1 MLKKQYHIV
10 TLSLLIVPAAAFA
23 LLGVLTDER
32 YDLMM
37 PLAVLGLLVGISA
50 AWICRGFYRSYA
62 RLQEQSERV
71 RQGLLE
77 SHEALKIQFH
87 EQTGLL
93 RRSYKNYEQLVQSA
107 NTIILRWDTEG
118 IIRFMNPFALEF
130 FGFSEDEVIGH
141 SVLDTIVPPTEVTG
155 RDLVYMIEDICRNP
169 EDYKCNENENI
180 KKDGTRAW
188 IAWANKAV
196 MDERGRKIEILSI
209 GNDITDKKIH
219 EQQIHTLAHF
229 DSLTGLPNR
238 ILLMQRLN
246 ERMQEGKANGQVL
259 PLMYLDLDRF
269 KTINDSL
276 GHDKGDLLLEQ
287 LAFRLTKC
295 LSESETLARMGGDEF
310 AVILESKP
318 DNDSAFDSLHSKATQ
333 MLSVIRKPFNLDGHQ
348 IFVTGSIGIVLFP
361 QDGMQ
366 AEALLKNADM
376 AMYQAKSQGSNQ
388 YVFYESCMNDKIMQR
403 LQLENALRDAIETGS
418 MTLNYQPTVNLQTM
432 QVECVEALLR
442 WHHPVLG
449 DVAPEQFI
457 PVAEDT
463 GMIIALGNRVIS
475 DAISQAAIWYKAGFD
490 QINLAVNLSLRQVQ
504 QPELAG
510 FIEQCLLENKLPASM
525 FGLEI
530 TESTIMQDSEQG
542 MTVLNELH
550 RLGIRL
556 YIDDF
561 GTGYSSLARLRDMPI
576 HSLKIDRSFVSDT
589 SHMQHNARI
598 IDAIIAMAHS
608 LNIEVIAE
616 GVETEAQMEYLKQH
630 KCEYAQGFYLA
641 RPCSA
646 QDMSAI
652 LQTGV
657 QPQQHTSGQVV
668 PL

>member
-1 MLKKQYHIV
+1 MQKKQVV
-10 TLSLLIVPAAAFA
+10 TASLILLTTPVVVFA
-23 LLGVLTDER
+23 LISSILPARD
-32 YDLMM
+32 DLLLPMTG
-37 PLAVLGLLVGISA
+37 LGLLVGIGMLLA
-50 AWICRGFYRSYA
+50 CRWFYQSYA
-62 RLQEQSERV
+62 RLQQQSDAV

-77 SHEALKIQFH
+77 SHEALKLQFH
-87 EQTGLL
+87 EQTGQL
-93 RRSYKNYEQLVQSA
+93 RRSYKNYEQLVQSS
-107 NTIILRWDTEG
+107 NSIILRWDTEG

-130 FGFSEDEVIGH
+130 FGFSEDEIIGR
-141 SVLDTIVPPTEVTG
+141 SVLETIVPATEVTG

-188 IAWANKAV
+188 ITWANKAV

-209 GNDITDKKIH
+209 GNDITDKKIY
-219 EQQIHTLAHF
+219 EQQIHTLAHY

-238 ILLMQRLN
+238 ILFMQRLN
-246 ERMQEGKANGQVL
+246 ERMQEAKTGGQVL

-276 GHDKGDLLLEQ
+276 GHDLGDLLLEQ
-287 LAFRLTKC
+287 LATRLNKC
-295 LSESETLARMGGDEF
+295 LLASETLARMGGDEF
-310 AVILESKP
+310 AVILESSA
-318 DNDSAFDSLHSKATQ
+318 DNDSAFDSLHRKANHL
-333 MLSVIRKPFNLDGHQ
+333 LSVISEPFNLNGHQ

-361 QDGMQ
+361 EDGMQ
-366 AEALLKNADM
+366 ADILLKNADM
-376 AMYQAKSQGSNQ
+376 AMYQAKSLGSNRF
-388 YVFYESCMNDKIMQR
+388 VFYESCMNDKIMQR
-403 LQLENALRDAIETGS
+403 LQLENALRDAIESGS
-418 MTLNYQPTVNLQTM
+418 MTLMYQPTINLQTM

-442 WHHPVLG
+442 WHHPELG
-449 DVAPEQFI
+449 EITPEQFI

-463 GMIIALGNRVIS
+463 GMIIALGNQVIN
-475 DAISQAAIWYKAGFD
+475 DAIKQAARWYEAGFEH
-490 QINLAVNLSLRQVQ
+490 INVAVNLSLRQVQ
-504 QPELAG
+504 QPELASI
-510 FIEQCLLENKLPASM
+510 IEQSLAEFGLPAFM

-542 MTVLNELH
+542 MTVLNQLH
-550 RLGIRL
+550 RLGVRL

-576 HSLKIDRSFVSDT
+576 HSLKIDRSFVSDGN
-589 SHMQHNARI
+589 HMNQHARI

-616 GVETEAQMEYLKQH
+616 GVETDEQMEYLKRR

-641 RPCSA
+641 EPCRA
-646 QDMSAI
+646 QHMLPI
-652 LQTGV
+652 LQRGV
-657 QPQQHTSGQVV
+657 ELQKEPVDQAL

>member
-1 MLKKQYHIV
+1 MHKKQFQIISIIV
-10 TLSLLIVPAAAFA
+10 FLVPVAVFALIGALTAEQYDMLLVLSGLGLIV
-23 LLGVLTDER
+23 GVSAMLT
-32 YDLMM
+32 
-37 PLAVLGLLVGISA
+37 
-50 AWICRGFYRSYA
+50 CRWLYRTYV
-62 RLQEQSERV
+62 RLQEQSETV

-77 SHEALKIQFH
+77 SHESLKIQFH

-107 NTIILRWDTEG
+107 NSIILRWDTEG

-130 FGFSEDEVIGH
+130 FGFKEDEIIGR
-141 SVLDTIVPPTEVTG
+141 SVLETIVPATEVTG

-169 EDYKCNENENI
+169 QDYKCNENENI

-188 IAWANKAV
+188 ISWANKAV
-196 MDERGRKIEILSI
+196 MDERGRKLEILSI
-209 GNDITDKKIH
+209 GNDITDKRKH

-238 ILLMQRLN
+238 VLLMQRLN
-246 ERMQEGKANGQVL
+246 EHMQEARTCGQTL

-287 LAFRLTKC
+287 LALRLNKC
-295 LSESETLARMGGDEF
+295 LSDNETLARMGGDEF
-310 AVILESKP
+310 AVILECIP
-318 DNDSAFDSLHSKATQ
+318 DIDIIFDSLHRKANEI
-333 MLSVIRKPFNLDGHQ
+333 LSVIRKPFNLDGHQ

-366 AEALLKNADM
+366 AEALLKNADL

-388 YVFYESCMNDKIMQR
+388 FVFYESCMNDKIMQR
-403 LQLENALRDAIETGS
+403 LQLENALREAIETGS

-432 QVECVEALLR
+432 QVESIEALLR
-442 WHHPVLG
+442 WHHPLLG
-449 DVAPEQFI
+449 EVAPEQFI

-475 DAISQAAIWYKAGFD
+475 DAIKQAAVWYKAGFD
-490 QINLAVNLSLRQVQ
+490 QINVAVNLSLRQVQ

-510 FIEQCLLENKLPASM
+510 YIEQCLIENELPASM

-542 MTVLNELH
+542 MTVLNKLH

-589 SHMQHNARI
+589 KHMKHNARI

-630 KCEYAQGFYLA
+630 KCKYAQGFYLA
-641 RPCSA
+641 VPCSA
-646 QDMSAI
+646 QNMLTI
-652 LQTGV
+652 LQQGI
-657 QPQQHTSGQVV
+657 QPQHEITGQV
-668 PL
+668 LQI

>member
-1 MLKKQYHIV
+1 
-10 TLSLLIVPAAAFA
+10 
-23 LLGVLTDER
+23 
-32 YDLMM
+32 
-37 PLAVLGLLVGISA
+37 
-50 AWICRGFYRSYA
+50 
-62 RLQEQSERV
+62 
-71 RQGLLE
+71 
-77 SHEALKIQFH
+77 
-87 EQTGLL
+87 
-93 RRSYKNYEQLVQSA
+93 
-107 NTIILRWDTEG
+107 
-118 IIRFMNPFALEF
+118 
-130 FGFSEDEVIGH
+130 
-141 SVLDTIVPPTEVTG
+141 
-155 RDLVYMIEDICRNP
+155 
-169 EDYKCNENENI
+169 
-180 KKDGTRAW
+180 
-188 IAWANKAV
+188 
-196 MDERGRKIEILSI
+196 
-209 GNDITDKKIH
+209 
-219 EQQIHTLAHF
+219 
-229 DSLTGLPNR
+229 
-238 ILLMQRLN
+238 
-246 ERMQEGKANGQVL
+246 
-259 PLMYLDLDRF
+259 LMYLDLDRF

-310 AVILESKP
+310 AAILESKS
-318 DNDSAFDSLHSKATQ
+318 DIDTAFDNLHRKANQ

-403 LQLENALRDAIETGS
+403 LQLENALRDAIESGS
-418 MTLNYQPTVNLQTM
+418 MTLNYQPTVNLKTM

-449 DVAPEQFI
+449 EVTPEQFI

-475 DAISQAAIWYKAGFD
+475 DAIGQAAEWYKAGFD

-510 FIEQCLLENKLPASM
+510 FIEQCLIENKLPASM

-550 RLGIRL
+550 QLGIRL

-589 SHMQHNARI
+589 KHMKHNARI

-616 GVETEAQMEYLKQH
+616 GVETEAQMEYLKQR

-641 RPCSA
+641 LPCSA
-646 QDMSAI
+646 EKMFEI
-652 LQTGV
+652 LQGGV
-657 QPQQHTSGQVV
+657 QPQQFTPGKVLPV
-668 PL
+668 